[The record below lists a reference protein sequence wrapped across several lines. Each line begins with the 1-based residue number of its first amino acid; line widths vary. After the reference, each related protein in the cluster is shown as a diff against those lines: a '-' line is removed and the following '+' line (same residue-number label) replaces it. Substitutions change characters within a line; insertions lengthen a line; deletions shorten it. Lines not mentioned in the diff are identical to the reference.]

1 MKMLM
6 VVVPHSLAK
15 NILDALISS
24 GHTATFVESRGGM
37 LQQSQL
43 TLFIAVKEQEV
54 NPVVAMIRNHCRTE
68 ITEEESEAETRSEE
82 EKLSITAQLG
92 GSVIFIWDLERFETA

>member
-6 VVVPHSLAK
+6 AVVPQSLAK

-43 TLFIAVKEQEV
+43 TLFIAVKDHEV
-54 NPVVAMIRNHCRTE
+54 NPVIAVIRNHCR
-68 ITEEESEAETRSEE
+68 SEKFEDRSKPDEQTDE
-82 EKLSITAQLG
+82 DKISIAAQLG
-92 GSVIFIWDLERFETA
+92 GGVIFMWDLEGFETA